1 MGGGGEG
8 YDWKWVCSFG
18 HVLGIFWA
26 TFNGAFP
33 LPSSL
38 STPLLIPCLFLFA
51 VRTCCTHSNFSWI
64 RTPLAMFAVRV
75 YVCVCE
81 GESRCVGVWVCVD
94 IVSGKSILMRIVLPF
109 QKPFQTP
116 WVAQEVQKPDK
127 YVFSHNFSSCF
138 FWGGNKCSIYCVV
151 RDRESL

>member
-1 MGGGGEG
+1 
-8 YDWKWVCSFG
+8 
-18 HVLGIFWA
+18 
-26 TFNGAFP
+26 
-33 LPSSL
+33 
-38 STPLLIPCLFLFA
+38 
-51 VRTCCTHSNFSWI
+51 
-64 RTPLAMFAVRV
+64 MFAVRV

-81 GESRCVGVWVCVD
+81 GESRCVGVD

-138 FWGGNKCSIYCVV
+138 FFGEETSAAFTALWEIENLFNVCGNF
-151 RDRESL
+151 